1 MARLRLPF
9 RRAGAQPAPQPARLR
24 RPSPPVLKRERRELT
39 RLREQRLR
47 DLGGL
52 LLEMY
57 RRGTFREEL
66 LSEQCAD
73 LVAIETRLGE
83 VEALLT
89 TPRRRTPRCTCGTP
103 IIPGARFCPGCGRDL
118 APPAES
124 EPGTGDADPRGGT
137 VVEAPAGDA
146 DAAEERA

>member
-1 MARLRLPF
+1 MARLRTPF
-9 RRAGAQPAPQPARLR
+9 NRAANEAPAPRPVVVR
-24 RPSPPVLKRERRELT
+24 RPPQGVLKRERRTLT

-73 LVAIETRLGE
+73 LVAIETRLAE
-83 VEALLT
+83 IEALLAA
-89 TPRRRTPRCTCGTP
+89 PRRHAPRCTCGTP
-103 IIPGARFCPGCGRDL
+103 LLPGARFCPGCGRPLTRPTPASAD
-118 APPAES
+118 AVGEETMAEPPPA
-124 EPGTGDADPRGGT
+124 
-137 VVEAPAGDA
+137 
-146 DAAEERA
+146 AEDGR

>member
-1 MARLRLPF
+1 MARPRFLRRDADPSEPQPVAV
-9 RRAGAQPAPQPARLR
+9 RRPAPGVLR
-24 RPSPPVLKRERRELT
+24 RERRVLE
-39 RLREQRLR
+39 RMREQRLR

-83 VEALLT
+83 IEALLT
-89 TPRRRTPRCTCGTP
+89 TPRRHAPRCTCGTP
-103 IIPGARFCPGCGRDL
+103 ILPGARFCPGCGRPL
-118 APPAES
+118 ARPAAPVGEETIVEPPPAARE
-124 EPGTGDADPRGGT
+124 DP
-137 VVEAPAGDA
+137 A
-146 DAAEERA
+146 

>member
-1 MARLRLPF
+1 MARPRFLRRDADPSD
-9 RRAGAQPAPQPARLR
+9 PQPVAVR
-24 RPSPPVLKRERRELT
+24 RPPPGVLRRERRVLE

-73 LVAIETRLGE
+73 LAAIETRIDELD
-83 VEALLT
+83 AALT
-89 TPRRRTPRCTCGTP
+89 TPRRRVPRCQCGTP
-103 IIPGARFCPGCGRDL
+103 LLPGARFCPSCGR
-118 APPAES
+118 AVGRPGPEAAGEETMIEPPPA
-124 EPGTGDADPRGGT
+124 GN
-137 VVEAPAGDA
+137 VENAG
-146 DAAEERA
+146 

>member
-1 MARLRLPF
+1 MARPRFF
-9 RRAGAQPAPQPARLR
+9 RRSGDAQAPKPPVLR
-24 RPSPPVLKRERRELT
+24 RPAPGVLRRERGTLD
-39 RLREQRLR
+39 RLHEQRLR

-83 VEALLT
+83 IEALLT
-89 TPRRRTPRCTCGTP
+89 TPRRHTPRCTCGTP
-103 IIPGARFCPGCGRDL
+103 ILPGSHFCPGCGRQLVRPGSAATD
-118 APPAES
+118 AGDETMIEPPPA
-124 EPGTGDADPRGGT
+124 PGEETG
-137 VVEAPAGDA
+137 
-146 DAAEERA
+146 

>member
-1 MARLRLPF
+1 MARPRF
-9 RRAGAQPAPQPARLR
+9 LR
-24 RPSPPVLKRERRELT
+24 RDADPRPPTVRRPPAGVLRRERGELQ

-73 LVAIETRLGE
+73 LVAIETRLADIQA
-83 VEALLT
+83 ALAG
-89 TPRRRTPRCTCGTP
+89 PRRRAPRCTCGAP
-103 IIPGARFCPGCGRDL
+103 LLPGARFCPSCGR
-118 APPAES
+118 AVGHQVPPPAAGEQTMI
-124 EPGTGDADPRGGT
+124 EPPPM
-137 VVEAPAGDA
+137 EPQP
-146 DAAEERA
+146 